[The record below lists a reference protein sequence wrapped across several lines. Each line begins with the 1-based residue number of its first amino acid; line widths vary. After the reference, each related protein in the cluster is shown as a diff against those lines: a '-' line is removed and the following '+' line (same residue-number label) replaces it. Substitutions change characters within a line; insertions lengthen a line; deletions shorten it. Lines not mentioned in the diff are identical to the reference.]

1 MIRLAI
7 SVEGETEEEFVKN
20 VLAEN
25 LRAKG
30 VEPYPSL
37 LKGDVTVEKLASD
50 MAKLVW
56 SFDFVTSLVDFYGF
70 RGKGS
75 ATVEELEERIGEEVD
90 RQIGRNW
97 NQSQLIPYV
106 QRHEFEG
113 LLFSDVSAFGGLIY
127 ASEDAVAELQ
137 MVRSRFPTPED
148 VNDSSETAPSKRIEL
163 AIPRYKKRVAG
174 SQIAMAIGLPVIRDQ
189 CPRFNRWLTSLESL
203 GTVGT
208 DSP

>member
-7 SVEGETEEEFVKN
+7 SVEGETEEEFVKS
-20 VLAEN
+20 VLAEH
-25 LRAKG
+25 LRAEG

-75 ATVEELEERIGEEVD
+75 ATAEELEERIGEEVD
-90 RQIGRNW
+90 RRIARNW
-97 NQSQLIPYV
+97 NQSRLIPYV

-113 LLFSDVSAFGGLIY
+113 LLFSDVSAFGGLLY
-127 ASEDAVAELQ
+127 TTEDAIAELHA
-137 MVRSRFPTPED
+137 VRSRFLTPED
-148 VNDSSETAPSKRIEL
+148 VNDSSETAPSKRIERV
-163 AIPRYKKRVAG
+163 IPRYNKRVAG
-174 SQIAMAIGLPVIRDQ
+174 SQIAMEIGLPVIREQ
-189 CPRFNRWLTSLESL
+189 CPRFDKWLTRLEVL
-203 GTVGT
+203 GT
-208 DSP
+208 DPP

>member
-75 ATVEELEERIGEEVD
+75 VTVEELEERIGEEVD
-90 RQIGRNW
+90 RKIARNW
-97 NQSQLIPYV
+97 DQSRLIPYV

-113 LLFSDVSAFGGLIY
+113 LLFSDVSAFAGLIY
-127 ASEDAVAELQ
+127 ATEETVADLQ
-137 MVRSRFPTPED
+137 RVRSRFTTPED
-148 VNDSSETAPSKRIEL
+148 VNDGCETAPSKRIER
-163 AIPRYKKRVAG
+163 AIPRYNKRVSG
-174 SQIAMAIGLPVIRDQ
+174 SQIALDIGLCVIRAQ
-189 CPRFNRWLTSLESL
+189 CPRFSRWLTQLESL
-203 GTVGT
+203 GVHYERNQ
-208 DSP
+208 

>member
-7 SVEGETEEEFVKN
+7 SVEGETEEEFVKS

-70 RGKGS
+70 RGKGA
-75 ATVEELEERIGEEVD
+75 ATVEELEERIGKEVD
-90 RQIGRNW
+90 RKVARNW
-97 NQSQLIPYV
+97 NQSRLIPYV

-113 LLFSDVSAFGGLIY
+113 LLFSDVSAFAGLLY
-127 ASEDAVAELQ
+127 ATEDAVAELQ
-137 MVRSRFPTPED
+137 AVRSSFITPED
-148 VNDSSETAPSKRIEL
+148 VNDNSETAPSKRIKR
-163 AIPRYKKRVAG
+163 AIHRYNKRVAG
-174 SQIAMAIGLPVIRDQ
+174 SQVAMDIGLCVIRAQ
-189 CPRFNRWLTSLESL
+189 CPRFGRWLTKLEAL
-203 GTVGT
+203 GTNC
-208 DSP
+208 S

>member
-7 SVEGETEEEFVKN
+7 SVEGETEEEFVKS

-75 ATVEELEERIGEEVD
+75 TTVEELEKQIADEVHRRIA
-90 RQIGRNW
+90 RNW
-97 NQSQLIPYV
+97 DQSRLIPYV

-113 LLFSDVSAFGGLIY
+113 LLFSDVSAFAGLLY
-127 ASEDAVAELQ
+127 ATEDRVAELQ
-137 MVRSRFPTPED
+137 GVRSRFTTPED

-163 AIPRYKKRVAG
+163 AIPRYNKRVAG
-174 SQIAMAIGLPVIRDQ
+174 SQIAMEIGLPMIREQ
-189 CPRFNRWLTSLESL
+189 CPRFSRWLTSLESL

>member
-7 SVEGETEEEFVKN
+7 SVEGETEEEFVKS

-37 LKGDVTVEKLASD
+37 LRGDITVEKLASD

-75 ATVEELEERIGEEVD
+75 TTVEGLEEQIAEEVD
-90 RQIGRNW
+90 RKIARNW
-97 NQSQLIPYV
+97 DQSKLIPYV

-113 LLFSDVSAFGGLIY
+113 LLFSDVSAFASLLYATDGG
-127 ASEDAVAELQ
+127 VAELQ
-137 MVRSRFPTPED
+137 RVRSRFLTPED
-148 VNDSSETAPSKRIEL
+148 VNDSSETAPSKRIEK
-163 AIPRYKKRVAG
+163 AIPRYNKRVAG
-174 SQIAMAIGLPVIRDQ
+174 SQIASAIGLRTIRAQ
-189 CPRFNRWLTSLESL
+189 CPRFGTWLTQLESL
-203 GTVGT
+203 G
-208 DSP
+208 D